1 MNFMLID
8 DDETIRIML
17 QDIIEDEDLG
27 IIIDSRSSAEDLSVE
42 MLQLKKIDILIID
55 FLMPGRDGID
65 AVKALKGFNGRIIM
79 LSQAEDKDIIAKAY
93 KAGISS
99 YISKPLNRIEVTS
112 VIRDNIENLK
122 LRAFAEGIQTS
133 LQRTFS
139 NSHALPMSE
148 SPHQVYVMCKR
159 GSVILHDMGI
169 HAETGSRDILA
180 ILDVL
185 DEANAASLPSLKQLF
200 AQVAAKRGL
209 PEDKES
215 KAIEQRIRWA
225 IFQAMTNIANM
236 GIVDFASP
244 SFGEYS
250 MHYFD
255 PAEIRS
261 LMNDLEQGIRPQIS
275 RCHINTKKFL
285 LALLMECQQ
294 K

>member
-133 LQRTFS
+133 L
-139 NSHALPMSE
+139 
-148 SPHQVYVMCKR
+148 
-159 GSVILHDMGI
+159 
-169 HAETGSRDILA
+169 
-180 ILDVL
+180 
-185 DEANAASLPSLKQLF
+185 
-200 AQVAAKRGL
+200 
-209 PEDKES
+209 
-215 KAIEQRIRWA
+215 
-225 IFQAMTNIANM
+225 
-236 GIVDFASP
+236 
-244 SFGEYS
+244 
-250 MHYFD
+250 
-255 PAEIRS
+255 
-261 LMNDLEQGIRPQIS
+261 
-275 RCHINTKKFL
+275 
-285 LALLMECQQ
+285 
-294 K
+294 